1 MLAAAADAPA
11 GNHHVFAIKKY
22 VLTKVISQIT
32 TRRMRPMQRAPRVG
46 FSAFPTKALLE
57 FLSQRSGGWKPGG
70 IYHRFFS
77 AQAGSSIY
85 YFLWRAF
92 SFELRSKS
100 FSAFTAIT
108 H

>member
-57 FLSQRSGGWKPGG
+57 FLRQRSGGWKPGG

-77 AQAGSSIY
+77 AQAGSCIY
-85 YFLWRAF
+85 YFLPATFLTETRA
-92 SFELRSKS
+92 KS
-100 FSAFTAIT
+100 FLRNIAKT